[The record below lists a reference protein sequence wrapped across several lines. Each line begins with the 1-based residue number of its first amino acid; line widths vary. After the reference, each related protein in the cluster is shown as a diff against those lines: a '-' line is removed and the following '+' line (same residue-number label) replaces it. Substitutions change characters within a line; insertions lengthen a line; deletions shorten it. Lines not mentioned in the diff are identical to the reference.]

1 MNETIIRVYKGSVK
15 TLRHFNPETRETGYY
30 EIAYK
35 EFDAKTGELVGE
47 GTAYFTGTRM
57 YKELQEYLVC
67 VYTGETNRAGGRKT
81 EPSEW
86 IYVSKNQKFPVIKAA
101 RLAYGEN
108 VARVK
113 KY

>member
-15 TLRHFNPETRETGYY
+15 TLRHFNPETRENGYY

-35 EFDAKTGELVGE
+35 EYDAETGELVGE
-47 GTAYFTGTRM
+47 GSADFTGSRM
-57 YKELQEYLVC
+57 SSELKKYLVQTYSGR
-67 VYTGETNRAGGRKT
+67 VNRAGGRMT
-81 EPSEW
+81 ETTGW
-86 IYVSKNQKFPVIKAA
+86 IYVSKNQRFPAIRAA